1 MDLIR
6 VRFAGEDFLCSMDGI
21 RYDNDFGHIGD
32 IASLINAASYCKK
45 FCLHARDEG
54 SVVDSFDK
62 RSIVGMDVRYGCG
75 NVVFD
80 ARVRYD
86 KCCLGFRRAS
96 KNHFVEFTTPNV
108 VAIFCFFVD
117 RNERKS
123 IRKDVRYT
131 ITRRKFMIN
140 RRK

>member
-6 VRFAGEDFLCSMDGI
+6 VWFAGEDFLCSMDGV

-45 FCLHARDEG
+45 FCLRARDKG
-54 SVVDSFDK
+54 SVVNSFDK
-62 RSIVGMDVRYGCG
+62 RSIVEVDMRNGCG

-80 ARVRYD
+80 AHVSYD
-86 KCCLGFRRAS
+86 KGCLGFRRAS
-96 KNHFVEFTTPNV
+96 KNHFVEFTTANV
-108 VAIFCFFVD
+108 MTLFFFIVD

-123 IRKDVRYT
+123 IRKDVRNT
-131 ITRRKFMIN
+131 ITRRKFVIN